1 MKIYTRKGDDGT
13 TGLLFGG
20 RVSKAD
26 IRPNAYGAV
35 DTAISAMGMARA
47 LSASERVKYVLL
59 KCQHEMFT
67 VATEV
72 ATDPDHYDRLI
83 EHFLPVT
90 GKMVKRL
97 EGWIDEIKAEI
108 ELPPQFIVPGASA
121 ASGAMDLARSLTRDA
136 ERRIVA
142 LDQYEPL
149 RNAAVLRYVNRLS
162 DLLFILA
169 RLEDKDLP
177 FEVTTGKMRKEAE

>member
-1 MKIYTRKGDDGT
+1 MYTRQITIGQPTMKIYTRKGDDGT

-26 IRPNAYGAV
+26 LRPDAYGMV

-47 LSASERVKYVLL
+47 LSANERVKDILL

-83 EHFLPVT
+83 EHFSPVT
-90 GKMVKRL
+90 EKMAEQL
-97 EGWIDEIKAEI
+97 EGWIDEIKATVT
-108 ELPPQFIVPGASA
+108 LPPQFIVPGASA
-121 ASGAMDLARSLTRDA
+121 AGSSSVS
-136 ERRIVA
+136 I
-142 LDQYEPL
+142 
-149 RNAAVLRYVNRLS
+149 
-162 DLLFILA
+162 
-169 RLEDKDLP
+169 
-177 FEVTTGKMRKEAE
+177 